1 MKFIHFCDFAT
12 KSLRRSQK
20 VVADFFSTVCLV
32 LLVFLLA
39 NPAEAVV
46 AAMAELNCTGLI
58 LAGVFVSS
66 VFWICNAPNIR
77 NAQFLPDSI
86 GYVLGIAASTLIMQF
101 NTDTLRQAGSHI
113 AIRFLTHFAVLYVF
127 ICVTRVIAALVVDFN
142 QLKIHES
149 EGPNNADA

>member
-1 MKFIHFCDFAT
+1 MEFIRFCNFTFNVLGST
-12 KSLRRSQK
+12 KK
-20 VVADFFSTVCLV
+20 VVVDFFWTVCLF
-32 LLVFLLA
+32 LLVFLLG
-39 NPAEAVV
+39 NPAEDV
-46 AAMAELNCTGLI
+46 AKVMAEFSCTGLI